1 MKLSTRQ
8 VNWSLFVISLISL
21 SLGFLVPF
29 LGYLNLQ
36 STIWA
41 VGGLAGLIPATKW
54 VIDEFKNKNMG
65 SDILAVLALLGTI
78 LTNEM
83 MAAAIISLML
93 ATGRVLESWAE
104 GQAERQL
111 HSLLERMPRVAHI
124 LSSDGSLK
132 TINADDVKV
141 GDILVVRSG
150 EIVPVD
156 GMLITDATL
165 DESALTGEALPVN
178 RQTNDMVLSGVLNAG
193 NNFQYKA
200 LQTLDLSTYSGIIRL
215 VQSAQAKSA
224 PGVRIANTWALR
236 FVPIALTIAGLAWLI
251 TGEISRAIAV
261 LVAATPCPLIL
272 AVPIA
277 VVAGMSNAAK
287 NGAVIK
293 GGAALEQLA
302 RAEVV
307 LLDKTGTL
315 TYGGPEVSEIQAKPG
330 LNDLAI
336 LQIAASL
343 DQYSPHVIAKAI
355 VNASK
360 ERNLVLHSVLNVKE
374 NHGEGITGEVNNIL
388 TKVGQISGDIPDW
401 CTVFT
406 PLRVG
411 IYQNNELIGVLG
423 LDDPIRSESEQM
435 IKDLRTS
442 GIKKILMVTGDRLE
456 TAQNVGAMLDL
467 DEIHAS
473 LKPEDKMNIVLS
485 EMKLA
490 KGTVIAVG
498 DGINDAPVLAASDV
512 GVAMGARGA
521 TAASEAA
528 DVVIVDDS
536 IDRLTRAI
544 SISKFSRNKALQAA
558 GVGMGL
564 SFVAMLLGAFG
575 IFNASQGA
583 IAQEFIDVV
592 AILWALTALRNVTN

>member
-1 MKLSTRQ
+1 MKLSSRQ

-21 SLGFLVPF
+21 SFGFLVPF

-36 STIWA
+36 SFIWA
-41 VGGLAGLIPATKW
+41 IGGLAGLIPATKW

-65 SDILAVLALLGTI
+65 SDILAVLALLGTL

-124 LSSDGSLK
+124 LLEDGSLK

-165 DESALTGEALPVN
+165 DESALTGESLPVN

-215 VQSAQAKSA
+215 VESAQAKSA

-315 TYGGPEVSEIQAKPG
+315 TYGGPEVGEIQAKPG
-330 LNDLAI
+330 FEELKV
-336 LQIAASL
+336 LQLAASL

-355 VNASK
+355 VNAAK
-360 ERNLVLHSVLNVKE
+360 ERNLTLLSVSDVKE
-374 NHGEGITGEVNNIL
+374 NHGQGITGVVDGMD
-388 TKVGQISGDIPDW
+388 TKVGQITGEIPEW
-401 CTVFT
+401 CNIFT

-411 IYQNNELIGVLG
+411 IYQQNELIGVLG

-435 IKDLRTS
+435 IKDLRSS

-490 KGTVIAVG
+490 KGTVVAVG

-528 DVVIVDDS
+528 DVVIVDDT

-583 IAQEFIDVV
+583 IAQEFIDVI
-592 AILWALTALRNVTN
+592 AILWALTALRNVEV